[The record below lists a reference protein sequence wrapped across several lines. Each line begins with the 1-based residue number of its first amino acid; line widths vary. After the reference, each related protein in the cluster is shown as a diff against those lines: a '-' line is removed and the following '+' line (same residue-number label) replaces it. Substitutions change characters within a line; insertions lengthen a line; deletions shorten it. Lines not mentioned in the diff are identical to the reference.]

1 MKKYAGL
8 LIGTLVLVGCAS
20 EPDNNEG
27 NNTKGNTE
35 ENAQENAEENEG
47 SIEEAEGERVEE
59 DYLQVGVMSDPVA
72 LDPHGANENVSNS
85 INATIYDRLVY
96 MDEDLEIQPGLA
108 ESFEQVEDDV
118 WEFEIRQGVTFH
130 DGAEL
135 NAEVVQMNFDRILDP
150 DISSPVAFIFDMIE
164 EIELVDEY
172 TLRFHTEFPFA
183 PLPSHL
189 AHPGGGIV
197 SPEQIEASYEAM
209 EEGGSPFEVAN
220 EAPAGTGYFQYE
232 EYEPGN
238 YVTLARNDEYWDDEQ
253 AKVEG
258 VSFRVIP
265 ESLTRIGE
273 LETGGLDVVFPVNPS
288 DVDRIEEAEGVEL
301 YEQNSTRMAYLG
313 FNTEVEPFDD
323 PLVRQAIHKAI
334 NKEDLIDGVLNGTG
348 IVADGPIAP
357 DVFGYSEDIDTL
369 DYDLEEA
376 HELLAEAG
384 YEDGFEVSLLT
395 NDDRENEDLSQL
407 LQAQLSQIGID
418 VSIDMYEQ
426 GTYLELAGEGDT
438 EMFIGSWGTVTMDA
452 DYGLYP
458 VFHSSNHGAPGN
470 RSFLDN
476 PEIDELLTDGRQA
489 TEDEERLQV
498 YEEAQNLLAEESP
511 YAYLYYP
518 NIITGLSEDVS
529 GYWQYPSSFY
539 YLRDVELNR

>member
-1 MKKYAGL
+1 MKKYLGL
-8 LIGTLVLVGCAS
+8 LAGTLILAGCAS
-20 EPDNNEG
+20 EPNN
-27 NNTKGNTE
+27 NDGNTE
-35 ENAQENAEENEG
+35 EPAENAGENN
-47 SIEEAEGERVEE
+47 SAAPEADGERVQE
-59 DYLQVGVMSDPVA
+59 DYLQMGVMSDPVA

-108 ESFEQVEDDV
+108 ESLEQVEDTV
-118 WEFEIRQGVTFH
+118 WEVQVREGVTFH

-135 NAEVVQMNFDRILDP
+135 NAEVIQMNFERIADP

-164 EIELVDEY
+164 EVEVVDDY
-172 TLRFHTEFPFA
+172 TLRLHTEFPFA

-197 SPEQIEASYEAM
+197 SPNQIEASYEEM
-209 EEGGSPFEVAN
+209 ENGGSPFNLPEDG
-220 EAPAGTGYFQYE
+220 PAGTGYFQFE
-232 EYEPGN
+232 EYVPGE
-238 YVTLARNDEYWDDEQ
+238 YVTLARNEEYWHEEQ
-253 AKVEG
+253 AKTEG

-273 LETGGLDVVFPVNPS
+273 LETGGLDVVFPINPG
-288 DVDRIEEAEGVEL
+288 DVERIEEAEGVEL

-323 PLVRQAIHKAI
+323 PLVRQAISKVI
-334 NKEDLIDGVLNGTG
+334 NKEDLIEGVLNGTG
-348 IVADGPIAP
+348 IVAEGPLAP
-357 DVFGYSEDIDTL
+357 DVFGYSENIDTL
-369 DYDLEEA
+369 EQDIDEA
-376 HELLAEAG
+376 QALLAEAG
-384 YEDGFEVSLLT
+384 YEDGFEASLLT

-418 VSIDMYEQ
+418 VSIDMYEH
-426 GTYLELAGEGDT
+426 GTYLEMAGQGET

-476 PEIDELLTDGRQA
+476 PEIDELLTAGRQA
-489 TEDEERLQV
+489 AGEEERLEI

-518 NIITGLSEDVS
+518 NIIAGISEDVS

-539 YLRDVELNR
+539 FLRDVELDR